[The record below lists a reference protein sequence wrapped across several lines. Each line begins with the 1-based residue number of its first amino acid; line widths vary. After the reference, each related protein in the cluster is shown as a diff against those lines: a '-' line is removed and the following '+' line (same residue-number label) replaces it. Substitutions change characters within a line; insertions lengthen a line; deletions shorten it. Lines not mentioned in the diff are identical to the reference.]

1 MQRWTLIPPLV
12 SKMREHLNPTVFSLR
27 RSTIREFSALA
38 AQKEGCIRL
47 TLGEPEFDTPAPVKE
62 ALAESLA
69 AGETHY
75 IANNGSR
82 ELLERIARFE
92 REQNNYNVM
101 SEQIIVTAGATEGL
115 MIALLGIVEK
125 GDEVIIPTP
134 AFVLYEQLVLMC
146 GGIPVP
152 FDTANSDFQIRDLK
166 KAVTERTKAIILN
179 TPNNP
184 TGTVLDEKSLKEVH
198 DAVKN
203 YPIFVLCDDVYRQ
216 LIYTEKYHSFT
227 EFEDLCEQ
235 IILIQ
240 SFSKPYAMTGWR
252 MGYLIAHPDIKERL
266 ELVHQFSIVSTPS
279 LFQKAASAALDFDPA
294 PFVEQYKKRR
304 DYAVERL
311 RKMGLSVTEPQGAFY
326 VFPSIQK
333 FGIPSGEFCKRLIAE
348 AGVALT
354 PGFCFGAEG
363 FVRLSYCCSDE
374 QLKEGLNRLENFIA
388 KL

>member
-1 MQRWTLIPPLV
+1 M
-12 SKMREHLNPTVFSLR
+12 KEHLNPAVFSLR

-62 ALAESLA
+62 ALIEALS

-82 ELLERIARFE
+82 KLLERIARFE
-92 REQNNYNVM
+92 REQNGYDVTP
-101 SEQIIVTAGATEGL
+101 EQVIVTAGATEGL
-115 MIALLGIVEK
+115 MIALMSILQN

-146 GGIPVP
+146 GGTPVP
-152 FDTANSDFQIRDLK
+152 FDTAKDDFQIRDFQ
-166 KAVTERTKAIILN
+166 KAITPRTKAIILN

-184 TGTVLDEKSLKEVH
+184 TGTVLDEESLRQVH
-198 DAVKN
+198 DAVKDQ
-203 YPIFVLCDDVYRQ
+203 PIFVLCDDVYRQ
-216 LIYTEKYHSFT
+216 LIYTDRYRSFT
-227 EFEDLCEQ
+227 EFKDLYEQ

-252 MGYLIAHPDIKERL
+252 MGYLIAHPEIKERM
-266 ELVHQFSIVSTPS
+266 ELVHQFSVVSTPS
-279 LFQKAASAALDFDPA
+279 LFQRAGAAALDFDPI
-294 PFVEQYKKRR
+294 PFVKQYRKRR
-304 DYAVERL
+304 DYAVDRL
-311 RKMGLSVTEPQGAFY
+311 RKMSLSVTEPQGAFY
-326 VFPSIQK
+326 VFPSIEK

-374 QLKEGLNRLENFIA
+374 QLREGLDRLEGFLA

>member
-1 MQRWTLIPPLV
+1 
-12 SKMREHLNPTVFSLR
+12 MREHLNPAVFSLR

-47 TLGEPEFDTPAPVKE
+47 TLGEPEFDTPTPVKA
-62 ALAESLA
+62 ALEQALS

-75 IANNGSR
+75 IPNNGSR
-82 ELLERIARFE
+82 ELLTRIARFE
-92 REQNNYNVM
+92 KEQNGFDV
-101 SEQIIVTAGATEGL
+101 SADQVIVTAGATEGL
-115 MIALLGIVEK
+115 MIALMSILQN
-125 GDEVIIPTP
+125 GDEVVIPTP

-152 FDTANSDFQIRDLK
+152 FDTTASDFQIRGIE
-166 KAVTERTKAIILN
+166 KAVTERTKAVILN

-184 TGTVLDEKSLKEVH
+184 TGTVLDQKSLQNVH
-198 DAVKN
+198 DAVKDR
-203 YPIFVLCDDVYRQ
+203 PIFVLCDDVYRQ
-216 LIYTEKYHSFT
+216 LIYTENYHSFT
-227 EFEDLCEQ
+227 EYTDLKEQ

-252 MGYLIAHPDIKERL
+252 MGYLIAHPDIKERM

-279 LFQKAASAALDFDPA
+279 LFQRAAVAALDCNTAD
-294 PFVEQYKKRR
+294 FVQKYKKRR
-304 DYAVERL
+304 DYAVSRL
-311 RKMGLSVTEPQGAFY
+311 RDMGLSVTEPQGAFY
-326 VFPSIQK
+326 VFPSIGK
-333 FGIPSGEFCKRLIAE
+333 FGIPSGEFCKRLINE

-363 FVRLSYCCSDE
+363 FVRLSYCCSDQ
-374 QLKEGLNRLENFIA
+374 QLKEGLDRLEKFIC